1 MATALY
7 PGGFKPPHRGH
18 FEVVKKLLS
27 GTHNGKVYNFDNRE
41 KIGKQALKGKSD
53 KVDKIDK
60 VVVFIGAKDRNGI
73 SNEMS
78 KSIWNIYKKYL
89 GNVEIYHEVP
99 NPMANASAYAK
110 ERPNEKFYAVTGIRG
125 EEDVVDLRRITTF
138 KNREN
143 VEGLVFAAPGGT
155 RATDLRQ
162 AILSGNLDR
171 IRDFFP
177 EELKREE
184 ILDIV
189 NMIKQSIISEIM
201 AEKVDELF
209 DEWFQKEP
217 INEYKPSTPTS
228 YDAAISSKDRAYL
241 VTLYN
246 RIKSQI
252 GTSGVSIKFNQD
264 HIRVGLDK
272 EGNSKFDYTPY
283 MASLLEYMLNEG
295 MKITPLPEIKIRR
308 DVSESNNFFGRTA
321 YYDPNIKE
329 IVLYVEGRHPKD
341 IMRSFTHEMVHH
353 MQNLENRLGNIQTS
367 NTNESEALLELEKEA
382 YLTGNITFRNWEDSV
397 KNMEEGLWA
406 NINAK
411 KKAGKKSSHKN
422 SKAYKAAKKA
432 GQALTRSKKAKSE

>member
-162 AILSGNLDR
+162 AVLSGNLDR

-177 EELKREE
+177 EELKRKE

-189 NMIKQSIISEIM
+189 NMLKQSIISEII
-201 AEKVDELF
+201 F
-209 DEWFQKEP
+209 
-217 INEYKPSTPTS
+217 
-228 YDAAISSKDRAYL
+228 
-241 VTLYN
+241 
-246 RIKSQI
+246 
-252 GTSGVSIKFNQD
+252 
-264 HIRVGLDK
+264 
-272 EGNSKFDYTPY
+272 
-283 MASLLEYMLNEG
+283 
-295 MKITPLPEIKIRR
+295 
-308 DVSESNNFFGRTA
+308 
-321 YYDPNIKE
+321 
-329 IVLYVEGRHPKD
+329 
-341 IMRSFTHEMVHH
+341 
-353 MQNLENRLGNIQTS
+353 
-367 NTNESEALLELEKEA
+367 
-382 YLTGNITFRNWEDSV
+382 
-397 KNMEEGLWA
+397 
-406 NINAK
+406 
-411 KKAGKKSSHKN
+411 
-422 SKAYKAAKKA
+422 
-432 GQALTRSKKAKSE
+432 